1 VVFRLKFSIIQII
14 EMKNIQIKAR
24 QFFEILKERDTSM
37 WEIFS
42 QMIDGEEKELI
53 FLDDEEKMLFN
64 YVLPENTKK
73 LEEDRKKFTEEF
85 SMKIKNFN

>member
-1 VVFRLKFSIIQII
+1 
-14 EMKNIQIKAR
+14 MKNIQIKAR

>member
-1 VVFRLKFSIIQII
+1 
-14 EMKNIQIKAR
+14 
-24 QFFEILKERDTSM
+24 M

-73 LEEDRKKFTEEF
+73 LEEDRKEFTEVF
-85 SMKIKNFN
+85 ASKIKDLN